1 MQISVMH
8 RKPFMISKDDQLKP
22 MGTKSIILRMPFM
35 VVILACIAVLVTVY
49 NYPLFWGIQFI
60 FGMSVALA
68 TLFLRRGLWGL
79 LIAIPVAIA
88 TYFMWGAPYA
98 GISFIAEILFLTL
111 IRNSRAGDKILRN
124 GSILIYDFIYNALI
138 GAPFYYLTYTYIVKA
153 TRETTLLLAQ
163 KSIVNGVMNSL
174 IAYVIYA
181 AITLYLNK
189 RSDNRQSVSLQ
200 ALALATVYSVIVFI
214 SLFMSDKLYGSV
226 MRLKA
231 HSIYEEMDAAAA
243 LVVNAST
250 SQDYEVS
257 EYTLNAELERKDA
270 EVYYKGKADKSY
282 KLFTESAPVYT
293 RLEEDYVPATSSSRI
308 SKILNKVA
316 DGKNSSLTLYL
327 PKPEIEPARV
337 KRYLGGVWE
346 ANFYKDGSNV
356 KIIQPARKAFIASG
370 RFFENAF
377 PIINLTIVGG
387 IVLSIAIAYS
397 LEKEF
402 LTVLGKSKR
411 RKTEAIDAEYYKS
424 LELSPITEIRNFAKE
439 INRRT
444 NEINE
449 AKARIEE
456 LNNIAQKQLTT
467 AGEIQQAFLGDS
479 SDVGQ
484 KPDVSLFM
492 RPALN
497 AGGDWYDA
505 FDLDKKTFIIVADVC
520 DKGVGAALFMS
531 VFRSLIRYSAE
542 NWCAAPSETEPLD
555 KVISSVNDYM
565 STEHEDMTMFATVFI
580 GCISH
585 PAKRLDY
592 VLAGH
597 EEPVFINS
605 NGEQQSLEVSGPA
618 IGLFPQAEYIMRSLY
633 FDEGSILVGYSDGVV
648 DARDPNGNSYG
659 HQRLL
664 DLVKKLQQREANAV
678 DLRDEIVLDLD
689 SHMRD
694 AEQFDDITIATVVM

>member
-1 MQISVMH
+1 MIDRDVH
-8 RKPFMISKDDQLKP
+8 REA
-22 MGTKSIILRMPFM
+22 MGTKSISRQMPFM
-35 VVILACIAVLVTVY
+35 MAILAGIAVLVTVY

-68 TLFLRRGLWGL
+68 ALFLKRGLWGFI
-79 LIAIPVAIA
+79 IAIPVAIT
-88 TYFMWGAPYA
+88 TYYMWGAPYA
-98 GISFIAEILFLTL
+98 GISFMAEITVLTL
-111 IRNSRAGDKILRN
+111 IRNSKAGDKILRN

-153 TRETTLLLAQ
+153 TRGTTLLLAQ

-181 AITLYLNK
+181 VITLYLNNRSEK
-189 RSDNRQSVSLQ
+189 RQTVSLQ
-200 ALALATVYSVIVFI
+200 ALSLATVYSVIVFI
-214 SLFMSDKLYGSV
+214 TLFMSDKLYGSV
-226 MRLKA
+226 MQLKA
-231 HSIYEEMDAAAA
+231 ESIFNKMEMMASLVAKASDSENYEED
-243 LVVNAST
+243 
-250 SQDYEVS
+250 
-257 EYTLNAELERKDA
+257 EYVANIELERSNAD
-270 EVYYKGKADKSY
+270 VYYKKNNNSDYILFRKGAPKHINLGK
-282 KLFTESAPVYT
+282 
-293 RLEEDYVPATSSSRI
+293 DYMAATSSSRI
-308 SKILNKVA
+308 SKILKKVA
-316 DGKNSSLTLYL
+316 DGKSSSLNLYL

-337 KRYLGGVWE
+337 NRYLGSMWE
-346 ANFYKDGSNV
+346 ANFYKDRTRI
-356 KIIQPARKAFIASG
+356 KIIQPARRDFLASG

-387 IVLSIAIAYS
+387 IILSIAIANS

-402 LTVLGKSKR
+402 LTVLGKTKKR
-411 RKTEAIDAEYYKS
+411 KAEVLSTGYYKS
-424 LELSPITEIRNFAKE
+424 LELSPITEIKNFAKE

-444 NEINE
+444 DEINE

-505 FDLDKKTFIIVADVC
+505 FDLDNKTFVIVADVC

-542 NWCAAPSETEPLD
+542 NWCADPSETEPLD
-555 KVISSVNDYM
+555 EVISSVNNYM

-597 EEPVFINS
+597 EEPVFINPD
-605 NGEQQSLEVSGPA
+605 GTQQPLEVSGPA
-618 IGLFPQAEYIMRSLY
+618 IGLFPQAEYNMKSLY
-633 FDEGSILVGYSDGVV
+633 FTEGSILVGYSDGVV
-648 DARDPNGNSYG
+648 DARDPEGKSYG
-659 HQRLL
+659 HPKLL
-664 DLVKKLQQREANAV
+664 DLVRKLQKQQISAE
-678 DLRDEIVLDLD
+678 DLRDQIVLDLD
-689 SHMRD
+689 THMEN
-694 AEQFDDITIATVVM
+694 AEQFDDITIATVIL

>member
-1 MQISVMH
+1 MIDIDVH
-8 RKPFMISKDDQLKP
+8 REA
-22 MGTKSIILRMPFM
+22 MGTKSISRQMPFM
-35 VVILACIAVLVTVY
+35 VAILAVIAVLVTVY

-68 TLFLRRGLWGL
+68 TLFLKRGLWGFI
-79 LIAIPVAIA
+79 IAIPVAIA
-88 TYFMWGAPYA
+88 TYYMWGAPYA
-98 GISFIAEILFLTL
+98 GISFMAEIIVLTL
-111 IRNSRAGDKILRN
+111 IRNSKAGDKILRN

-181 AITLYLNK
+181 VITLYLNK
-189 RSDNRQSVSLQ
+189 RSEKRQTVSLQ

-214 SLFMSDKLYGSV
+214 TLFMSDKLYGSV
-226 MRLKA
+226 MQLKA
-231 HSIYEEMDAAAA
+231 ESIFNKMEMMATLVAKATTSENFEED
-243 LVVNAST
+243 
-250 SQDYEVS
+250 
-257 EYTLNAELERKDA
+257 EYVANIELERSNAD
-270 EVYYKGKADKSY
+270 VYYKKENDSDYIIFRKGAPKHINLGK
-282 KLFTESAPVYT
+282 
-293 RLEEDYVPATSSSRI
+293 DYMAATSSSRI
-308 SKILNKVA
+308 SKIVKKIA
-316 DGKNSSLTLYL
+316 DGKNSSLKLYL

-337 KRYLGGVWE
+337 NRYLGSMWE
-346 ANFYKDGSNV
+346 ANFYIDSTKI
-356 KIIQPARKAFIASG
+356 KIIQPARRDFLASG

-387 IVLSIAIAYS
+387 IILSIAIAYS

-402 LTVLGKSKR
+402 LTVLGKPKR
-411 RKTEAIDAEYYKS
+411 RKAEVISTGYYKS
-424 LELSPITEIRNFAKE
+424 LELSPITEIKNFAKE

-444 NEINE
+444 DEINE

-505 FDLDKKTFIIVADVC
+505 FDLDNKTFVIVADVC

-542 NWCAAPSETEPLD
+542 NWCADPSETEPLD
-555 KVISSVNDYM
+555 EVISSVNNYM

-597 EEPVFINS
+597 EEPVFINPD
-605 NGEQQSLEVSGPA
+605 GTQQPLEVSGPA
-618 IGLFPQAEYIMRSLY
+618 IGLFPQAEYNMKSLY
-633 FDEGSILVGYSDGVV
+633 FTEGSILVGYSDGVV
-648 DARDPNGNSYG
+648 DARDPEGTSYG

-664 DLVKKLQQREANAV
+664 DLVRKLQKQQISSEG
-678 DLRDEIVLDLD
+678 LRDQIVLDLD
-689 SHMRD
+689 THMEN
-694 AEQFDDITIATVVM
+694 AEQFDDITIATVIL

>member
-1 MQISVMH
+1 MIDIDVH
-8 RKPFMISKDDQLKP
+8 REA
-22 MGTKSIILRMPFM
+22 MGTKSISRQMPFM
-35 VVILACIAVLVTVY
+35 VAILAVIAVLVTVY

-68 TLFLRRGLWGL
+68 TLFLKRGLWGFI
-79 LIAIPVAIA
+79 IAIPVAIA
-88 TYFMWGAPYA
+88 TYYMWGAPYA
-98 GISFIAEILFLTL
+98 GISFMAEIIVLTL
-111 IRNSRAGDKILRN
+111 IRNSKAGDKILRN

-181 AITLYLNK
+181 VITLYLNK
-189 RSDNRQSVSLQ
+189 RSEKRQTVSLQ

-214 SLFMSDKLYGSV
+214 TLFMSDKLYGSV
-226 MRLKA
+226 MQLKA
-231 HSIYEEMDAAAA
+231 ESIFNKMEMMATLVAKATTSENFEEDEYVANIERERS
-243 LVVNAST
+243 NA
-250 SQDYEVS
+250 D
-257 EYTLNAELERKDA
+257 
-270 EVYYKGKADKSY
+270 VYYKKKNDSDYILFRKGAPKHINLGK
-282 KLFTESAPVYT
+282 
-293 RLEEDYVPATSSSRI
+293 DYMAATSSSRI
-308 SKILNKVA
+308 SKIVKKIA
-316 DGKNSSLTLYL
+316 DGKNSSLKLYL

-337 KRYLGGVWE
+337 NRFLGSMWE
-346 ANFYKDGSNV
+346 ANFYIDSTKI
-356 KIIQPARKAFIASG
+356 KIIQPARRDFLASG

-387 IVLSIAIAYS
+387 IILSIAIAYS

-402 LTVLGKSKR
+402 LTVLGKPKR
-411 RKTEAIDAEYYKS
+411 RKAEVISTGYYKS
-424 LELSPITEIRNFAKE
+424 LELSPITEIKNFAKE

-444 NEINE
+444 DEINE

-505 FDLDKKTFIIVADVC
+505 FDLDNKTFVIVADVC

-542 NWCAAPSETEPLD
+542 NWCADPSETEPLD
-555 KVISSVNDYM
+555 EVISSVNNYM

-597 EEPVFINS
+597 EEPVFINPD
-605 NGEQQSLEVSGPA
+605 GTQQPLEVSGPA
-618 IGLFPQAEYIMRSLY
+618 IGLFPQAEYNMKSLY
-633 FDEGSILVGYSDGVV
+633 FTEGSILVGYSDGVV
-648 DARDPNGNSYG
+648 DARDPEGKSYG

-664 DLVKKLQQREANAV
+664 DLVRKLQKQQISSEG
-678 DLRDEIVLDLD
+678 LRDQIVLDLD
-689 SHMRD
+689 THMEN
-694 AEQFDDITIATVVM
+694 AEQFDDITIATVIL

>member
-1 MQISVMH
+1 MIDIDVH
-8 RKPFMISKDDQLKP
+8 REA
-22 MGTKSIILRMPFM
+22 MGTKSISRQMPFM
-35 VVILACIAVLVTVY
+35 VAILAVIAVLVTVY

-68 TLFLRRGLWGL
+68 TLFLKRGLWGFI
-79 LIAIPVAIA
+79 IAIPVAIA
-88 TYFMWGAPYA
+88 TYYMWGAPYA
-98 GISFIAEILFLTL
+98 GISFMAEIIVLTL
-111 IRNSRAGDKILRN
+111 IRNSKAGDKILRN

-181 AITLYLNK
+181 VITLYLNK
-189 RSDNRQSVSLQ
+189 RSEKRQTVSLQ

-214 SLFMSDKLYGSV
+214 TLFMSDKLYGSV
-226 MRLKA
+226 MQLKA
-231 HSIYEEMDAAAA
+231 ESIFNKMEMMATLVAKATTSENIEEDEYVANIERERS
-243 LVVNAST
+243 NA
-250 SQDYEVS
+250 D
-257 EYTLNAELERKDA
+257 
-270 EVYYKGKADKSY
+270 VYYKKKNDSDYILFRKGAPKHINLGK
-282 KLFTESAPVYT
+282 
-293 RLEEDYVPATSSSRI
+293 DYMAATSSSRI
-308 SKILNKVA
+308 SKIVKKIA
-316 DGKNSSLTLYL
+316 DGKNSSLKLYL

-337 KRYLGGVWE
+337 NRYLGSMWE
-346 ANFYKDGSNV
+346 ANFYIDSTKI
-356 KIIQPARKAFIASG
+356 KIIQPARRDFLASG

-387 IVLSIAIAYS
+387 IILSIAIAYS

-411 RKTEAIDAEYYKS
+411 RKAEVISARYYKS
-424 LELSPITEIRNFAKE
+424 LELSPITEIKNFAKE

-444 NEINE
+444 DEINE

-505 FDLDKKTFIIVADVC
+505 FDLDNKTFVIVADVC

-542 NWCAAPSETEPLD
+542 NWCADPSETEPLD
-555 KVISSVNDYM
+555 EVISSVNNYM

-580 GCISH
+580 GCVSH

-597 EEPVFINS
+597 EEPVFINPD
-605 NGEQQSLEVSGPA
+605 GTQQPLEVSGPA
-618 IGLFPQAEYIMRSLY
+618 IGLFPQAEYNMKSLY
-633 FDEGSILVGYSDGVV
+633 FTEGSILVGYSDGVV
-648 DARDPNGNSYG
+648 DARDPEGKSYG

-664 DLVKKLQQREANAV
+664 DLVRKLQKQQISSE
-678 DLRDEIVLDLD
+678 DLRDQIVLDLD
-689 SHMRD
+689 THMEN
-694 AEQFDDITIATVVM
+694 AEQFDDITIATVIL